1 MFFVLQYD
9 HRYTG
14 KEGMVLLGPERH
26 QLILS
31 MLQGKSVLHIQEII
45 DITGASE
52 STIRRDLS
60 ELEEKKLLKRV
71 HGGCTYFHNK
81 IEEPTVTEKSAVY
94 DAEKRAIGL
103 YAASLVKSGDC
114 IFIDAGTTTL
124 HMVPFLEGKDIIA
137 VTNGLNTATELL
149 GCQIRTIL
157 LGGDLKAPTLSLVGR
172 GAVTSIQQY
181 RFDKCFLGMNGV
193 DERMGFTTPDPS
205 EAYIKQLALAL
216 SDEKYVL
223 SDSSKLSQVTF
234 AKVADL
240 HDCTIIT
247 DSGAEEV
254 KQTYGKKTTMI
265 TVIA

>member
-1 MFFVLQYD
+1 M
-9 HRYTG
+9 
-14 KEGMVLLGPERH
+14 LGPERH

-31 MLQGKSVLHIQEII
+31 MLQDKSVLHIQEII
-45 DITGASE
+45 DTTGASE

-71 HGGCTYFHNK
+71 HGGCTHFHNK
-81 IEEPTVTEKSAVY
+81 IEEPTVTEKTAVY
-94 DAEKRAIGL
+94 DAEKRAIGRH
-103 YAASLVKSGDC
+103 AASLVKTKDC

-124 HMVPFLEGKDIIA
+124 HMIPFLAGKDIIA

-149 GCQIRTIL
+149 SVQVRTIL

-172 GAVTSIQQY
+172 GAVISIQQY

-193 DERMGFTTPDPS
+193 HEHMGFTTPDPG
-205 EAYIKQLALAL
+205 EAYIKQLAVSL

-223 SDSSKLSQVTF
+223 CDSSKLSQVTF

-240 HDCTIIT
+240 QDCTIIT
-247 DSGAEEV
+247 DNGADEV
-254 KQTYGKKTTMI
+254 KQAYSKKTKMI